1 MWQALGIDLSLW
13 ARILIA
19 GGFFVVLILGAAYA
33 VRRYGTRALTSTGTR
48 GRQPRLAV
56 IDTAMVDSRRQ
67 LLLIRRDNVEHLIM
81 TGGPTDIVI
90 EPNIVRAA
98 AAPAREAAPAR
109 ATPTLAEPPPRAVA
123 LTDGGNWPLQ
133 PDTPVRAEPPVRSEP
148 PLRAEKP
155 ARPQRAAPP
164 PPPPA
169 PPPPAAIDED
179 TAREPDWSAR
189 EEPAFDSEMPP
200 RVEPRAEPPLRAEPM
215 LRAVPDSEPAERPQR
230 AARMQNPERN
240 SERNSERNPERLAG
254 LAADLSRSFMDGDIS
269 SPRSGASERRP
280 PPPPVQP
287 VSSGPPLSEAEEQNL
302 TEMAQRLESAL
313 QRPRAAAE
321 PAPPPPPP
329 APPPTLRAVEL
340 PRIEPVART
349 EAKPPRPE
357 IVPPPPPAQ
366 KPAAKTAPGPINRPT
381 TAKPAL
387 STLEQE
393 MASLLGRSSSGKT

>member
-1 MWQALGIDLSLW
+1 MWQALGIDLSMW

-33 VRRYGTRALTSTGTR
+33 VRRYGTRALASTGGR

-67 LLLIRRDNVEHLIM
+67 LLIIRRDNVEHLIM
-81 TGGPTDIVI
+81 TGGPTDILI
-90 EPNIVRAA
+90 ESNIVRAA
-98 AAPAREAAPAR
+98 AAPAREAAPTR
-109 ATPTLAEPPPRAVA
+109 ATPTLAEPPPRAAA
-123 LTDGGNWPLQ
+123 LADSGNWPLQ
-133 PDTPVRAEPPVRSEP
+133 PDAPVRAEPPVRSEP

-155 ARPQRAAPP
+155 ARPQRAALP

-179 TAREPDWSAR
+179 TTREPDWSAR
-189 EEPAFDSEMPP
+189 EEPAFDAEVPP

-215 LRAVPDSEPAERPQR
+215 LRAVPDPEPAERSQR
-230 AARMQNPERN
+230 AARMQN
-240 SERNSERNPERLAG
+240 SERNAERNPERLAG
-254 LAADLSRSFMDGDIS
+254 LAADLSRNFMDADMS
-269 SPRSGASERRP
+269 SPRGAAGERRP

-287 VSSGPPLSEAEEQNL
+287 APSGPPLSEAEEQNL

-340 PRIEPVART
+340 PRIEPVARG

-357 IVPPPPPAQ
+357 IVPPPAQ
-366 KPAAKTAPGPINRPT
+366 KPAAKPAPGPINRPT